1 MGQGEGDCHTV
12 LKASADPKGTC
23 ARSSVRWPYR
33 VGPNWGEGQGRFTP
47 QKLVVP
53 LPWEGWDLGQE
64 GSLQLR
70 VAGGA
75 GRSAVTESNLA
86 STVPAVGEIKAS
98 GLELGG
104 VCAPH
109 HPPQY
114 SGSGIISRC

>member
-1 MGQGEGDCHTV
+1 MQEVSWGPLSTPTPAGGVREAGWGKGEGDCHTV

-33 VGPNWGEGQGRFTP
+33 VGPNRGEGQGRFTP

-75 GRSAVTESNLA
+75 GRSA
-86 STVPAVGEIKAS
+86 
-98 GLELGG
+98 
-104 VCAPH
+104 CD
-109 HPPQY
+109 
-114 SGSGIISRC
+114 